1 MGVDEGGERSQK
13 STPRPGRALARDA
26 VRARL
31 LQFRCAMR
39 SSLHNP
45 LAVDGGAASRRH
57 RLGLAA
63 AVGGGVALIA
73 ALVAEL
79 GIDDDLAI
87 DQTIRAMLECRGH
100 AKTRAALRVAG
111 TVGTAG
117 VYLPAMAVASV
128 AIARRGP
135 RVARSRAAAIPMAVL
150 GAAGA
155 SWALKK
161 LVRRPRPVP
170 RSGPPN
176 PRHSFPSGHATRASA
191 TTLIIAYVLI
201 RERLVEPAAAMS
213 IALALTAAV
222 GASRAYADAHWT
234 TDVIAGWA
242 LGGAAAGGAA
252 IWYESRRERGFA

>member
-1 MGVDEGGERSQK
+1 MSEVYAAERQGADAQNRLGVGPAFSAPMSPVSITRQ
-13 STPRPGRALARDA
+13 PFDA
-26 VRARL
+26 DA
-31 LQFRCAMR
+31 
-39 SSLHNP
+39 P
-45 LAVDGGAASRRH
+45 SRRH
-57 RLGLAA
+57 QLGLAA
-63 AVGGGVALIA
+63 TVGGGVALIA
-73 ALVAEL
+73 ALAAAL

-87 DQTIRAMLECRGH
+87 DHAIRALLECRGH

-111 TVGTAG
+111 AVGTAG
-117 VYLPAMAVASV
+117 VYLPAIAAATV

-135 RVARSRAAAIPMAVL
+135 RITRSRAAAIPIAVL

-161 LVRRPRPVP
+161 VVRRPRPVP

-201 RERLVEPAAAMS
+201 RERLVEPVVAMS
-213 IALALTAAV
+213 VALALTAAV

-252 IWYESRRERGFA
+252 IWYEDRRERGFA